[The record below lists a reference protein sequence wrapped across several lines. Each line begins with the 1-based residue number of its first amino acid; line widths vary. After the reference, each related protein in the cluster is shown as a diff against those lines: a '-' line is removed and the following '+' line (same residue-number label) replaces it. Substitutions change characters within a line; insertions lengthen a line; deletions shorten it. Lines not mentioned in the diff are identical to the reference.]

1 MQQNATS
8 SALDFSILAVIPERL
23 KKDFALRTQ

>member
-8 SALDFSILAVIPERL
+8 SALDFSILAAMLERL
-23 KKDFALRTQ
+23 KNDFALHVQ